1 MTEPDDLRFFFA
13 RRKRVRV
20 GLLSPGDILT
30 LLLRG
35 ELDAVTMVRPV
46 TAWIMRPLASGEL
59 AALLSR
65 AGSVWRRWGASGRYF
80 LFLLALFLLHGVTFF
95 AVRGH
100 AERSWPY
107 AVLPIVLAGAAGIL
121 CWLFLLWR
129 VLLGSGRAALKRVL
143 PLLIPVWNLYWVWP
157 GFFALGST
165 LRLKLRREAPAAGP
179 PPWLFAVVIVCGG
192 IWGAAALPLLLF
204 PISRTLAAV
213 HECLFLGMLTHA
225 LTLLLLFWAD
235 QSAMRLLLRRVEHL
249 IDTLPMHALEA
260 DPRPLLAAEDALRRR
275 TAPVTALTGLAVLLA
290 GLLPLT
296 AANIRETGLHAVYFV
311 QSELPQV
318 APETPGARQALLRE
332 TALAAQALTAA
343 RHATVPERAAAL
355 CRLADC
361 LVLQQEFYTLFETQM
376 VLNCGALLVQ
386 EGGALLSTSEL
397 APAECAA
404 LAAYCEASERRLRQM
419 ALTAVARTAQD
430 KLAALPGWDPVRN
443 VAILETA
450 ELLPFCCRCDFYEFA
465 QDLERPAG
473 NHART
478 IAGRVAARLEALSF
492 FLRAN
497 TLILDFRLLGAAA
510 AVRSGARSGNPPRN
524 PLTGQA
530 LVCRETPDGFRIESG
545 TWPGRSP
552 RERLFRPEIA
562 VKVRRG
568 AAE

>member
-1 MTEPDDLRFFFA
+1 MADSNELQFFFT

-35 ELDAVTMVRPV
+35 ELDASAMIRPV
-46 TAWIMRPLASGEL
+46 TDWIMRPLASGEL

-65 AGSVWRRWGASGRYF
+65 AGAIWHRWGESSRYF
-80 LFLLALFLLHGVTFF
+80 LFLAALFLLHGGAFF

-100 AERSWPY
+100 TERPWPY
-107 AVLPIVLAGAAGIL
+107 TVLPIVLTGAAGIL

-129 VLLGSGRAALKRVL
+129 VLLGSSRAALKRVW
-143 PLLIPVWNLYWVWP
+143 PLLIPIWNFYWVWP
-157 GFFALGST
+157 GFFALGSA
-165 LRLKLRREAPAAGP
+165 LRLKLRREALPAGP
-179 PPWLFAVVIVCGG
+179 PPWLFAAIIVCGG
-192 IWGAAALPLLLF
+192 IWVAAAAPLLLF
-204 PISRTLAAV
+204 PLSRTLAAV
-213 HECLFLGMLTHA
+213 HEFLLLGMLTHA
-225 LTLLLLFWAD
+225 LTLLVLFWAD
-235 QSAMRLLLRRVEHL
+235 QSVMRLLRRRVGHL
-249 IDTLPMHALEA
+249 IDTLPMHALET
-260 DPRPLLAAEDALRRR
+260 DPRPLLDAEDALRRR
-275 TAPVTALTGLAVLLA
+275 TAPVTALAGLAVLLA

-318 APETPGARQALLRE
+318 VPEVPGARQSLRRE

-343 RHATVPERAAAL
+343 RRATAPERAAAL

-361 LVLQQEFYTLFETQM
+361 LVRQQEFYTLFEVRE
-376 VLNCGALLVQ
+376 VLEYGALLVQ
-386 EGGALLSTSEL
+386 EGGALLSASEF
-397 APAECAA
+397 APAECAE
-404 LAAYCEASERRLRQM
+404 LAAYCEASERRLRRM
-419 ALTAVARTAQD
+419 AQTAIVRTAQD
-430 KLAALPGWDPVRN
+430 KLAALPGWNPVRN

-450 ELLPFCCRCDFYEFA
+450 ELLPFYCRCDFYEFA
-465 QDLERPAG
+465 RELEHPAG

-478 IAGRVAARLEALSF
+478 VAGRSAARLEALSF

-510 AVRSGARSGNPPRN
+510 AERSGVRSGSLPRN

-530 LVCRETPDGFRIESG
+530 LLCRETPDGFRIEAG
-545 TWPGRSP
+545 AWPGRAP
-552 RERLFRPEIA
+552 RERLFQPAIA
-562 VKVRRG
+562 VKVRRE